1 MKRPLIRDT
10 CFLCAVAIL
19 SPGSTPAWAQPDS
32 PPKPVSPGAQAVAV
46 VLKHYALNPSAH
58 LSTTGLPLPTDGS
71 WSLSKARPAA
81 CPATEEKCV
90 EVFYDV
96 PAASVRCSW
105 VVLLNADG
113 ADGQFLDENDSA
125 ATYLK
130 RIVSRSEAIALVNTR
145 KNPVYPPIAVA
156 ARVQGDVFVNG
167 SVGKLGDS
175 QNIRVLSG
183 NAMLQGAAMEAAK
196 QWTFKPLMVGSRAVP
211 YQVKL
216 VFKFQLIGDFASFQS
231 AKGDVAP

>member
-1 MKRPLIRDT
+1 M
-10 CFLCAVAIL
+10 
-19 SPGSTPAWAQPDS
+19 
-32 PPKPVSPGAQAVAV
+32 
-46 VLKHYALNPSAH
+46 
-58 LSTTGLPLPTDGS
+58 PTDGS
-71 WSLSKARPAA
+71 WSLSKASPAA
-81 CPATEEKCV
+81 CSATEEKCV

-156 ARVQGDVFVNG
+156 ARVQG
-167 SVGKLGDS
+167 
-175 QNIRVLSG
+175 LS
-183 NAMLQGAAMEAAK
+183 
-196 QWTFKPLMVGSRAVP
+196 
-211 YQVKL
+211 
-216 VFKFQLIGDFASFQS
+216 LIHI
-231 AKGDVAP
+231 